1 MEDSIFFRRESKRS
15 FLDKPVPEDVLA
27 RIWERV
33 RWSPSCNNNQP
44 WRFVVVTDPAQHK
57 RFMECVSRGNQWAD
71 RAPILVAICAR
82 QKDDYTR
89 DDDPVMYY
97 QFGCGLA
104 VMSLLLAS
112 VQEGL
117 LGHPMAGYDA
127 AKLHDALDI
136 PSEFHVI
143 CIIALGYPGS
153 IELLSERDRPKD
165 EAPRTRKPM
174 AEILC
179 RDRFSFAT

>member
-1 MEDSIFFRRESKRS
+1 
-15 FLDKPVPEDVLA
+15 
-27 RIWERV
+27 
-33 RWSPSCNNNQP
+33 
-44 WRFVVVTDPAQHK
+44 
-57 RFMECVSRGNQWAD
+57 
-71 RAPILVAICAR
+71 
-82 QKDDYTR
+82 
-89 DDDPVMYY
+89 
-97 QFGCGLA
+97 
-104 VMSLLLAS
+104 
-112 VQEGL
+112 
-117 LGHPMAGYDA
+117 MAGYDA